1 MKTIRI
7 SNLGG
12 PEVLEWVDTE
22 EPTAG
27 PDQAVVEVAAA
38 GLNFID
44 TYHRTGLYPMDLP
57 MTPGAEGAGVVKS
70 IGEDV
75 TTVSVGDRVGWAG
88 GTGAYAERVAVASS
102 QLVPVPADVSLE
114 IAAAVM
120 LQGITAHYLATATFP
135 LQPGSKCLIHAGAGG
150 VGLLLIQIARMR
162 GAEVFTTVGSE
173 AKAGF
178 AAAAGADHVILYRDV
193 DFGDAVE
200 GIAGK
205 NALDV
210 VYDGV
215 GQSVFDR
222 SLQLLRP
229 RGMLVQFGNASGAV
243 SPIAPLALSRAGSL
257 FLTRPTMAHYIATRG
272 ELLGRTADLFA
283 WIGEGSLDVRIGAR
297 FPMSQA
303 AEAHR
308 ALESRQT
315 TGKVLLVPDA
325 QGLDGTPA
333 SVPTQG

>member
-1 MKTIRI
+1 MKAIRI
-7 SNLGG
+7 SQLGG
-12 PEVLEWVDTE
+12 PEVLEWADTD

-27 PDQAVVEVAAA
+27 PDQAIVEVTAA

-57 MTPGAEGAGVVKS
+57 FTLGAEGAGVVKS
-70 IGEDV
+70 TGENV

-114 IAAAVM
+114 TAAAVM
-120 LQGITAHYLATATFP
+120 LQGITAHYLATDTFP

-150 VGLLLIQIARMR
+150 VGLLLIQIAKMR

-173 AKAGF
+173 TKAEL
-178 AAAAGADHVILYRDV
+178 AAVAGADHVILYRDV
-193 DFGDAVE
+193 DFGELVE
-200 GIAGK
+200 TIAGK

-229 RGMLVQFGNASGAV
+229 RGMMVQFGNASGAV
-243 SPIAPLALSRAGSL
+243 PPVAPLTLSRAGSL
-257 FLTRPTMAHYIATRG
+257 FLTRPTMVHYIATRG
-272 ELLGRTADLFA
+272 ELLRRTADLFA
-283 WIGEGSLDVRIGAR
+283 WIGEGKLTVRIGER
-297 FPMSQA
+297 FPMAQA

-308 ALESRQT
+308 ALEGRQT
-315 TGKVLLVPDA
+315 TGKVLLVP
-325 QGLDGTPA
+325 GTQ
-333 SVPTQG
+333 S